1 MKDQLCI
8 PSPVDVGS
16 LFSIFKAK
24 YAGYR
29 IVTMPPGWRE
39 KEESDFTFVLFN
51 EELDEEEL
59 RDFFTIAT
67 EYQLV
72 NPRPVSKKLLE
83 LSSLFH
89 PLFFERFR
97 QEVQQHPED
106 AAYAAFVQSLK
117 TYHIIL
123 PVNTDSGIGTHRY
136 YLQSLL
142 FLAGCTLSA
151 AIIQHRFTEATIQS
165 KLDRLWQVSFYLQ
178 SLEID
183 IISKEALQQFVLQY
197 GDATGIPSFDRICA
211 IKKMYGRLLT
221 ALSSGVATTPLL
233 VKESKLTPAQQE
245 RFGFVPDIRK
255 LLPENLLAIF
265 VYGSSVT
272 SQNFADYDVILYV
285 KDTHAAL
292 LALSG
297 KNPAYK
303 GVDINISVYDKEDF
317 YGFQSLSGDNLNQHV
332 LCLYGEAVI
341 PVKPPHE
348 LLYRNF
354 SFGYVRMRQ
363 LLGMAGFL
371 AKEGTHSGL
380 EGKANLYQYF
390 IKIPMHIAK
399 GMRAAMKDP
408 NSKELIN
415 QWTRTTLNYAVEE
428 QVALCENGQP
438 WQAISNAYAATLKLL
453 YVLND
458 TYHAFVY
465 VEPEV
470 PEFLR

>member
-1 MKDQLCI
+1 MN
-8 PSPVDVGS
+8 P
-16 LFSIFKAK
+16 FRSIFKNK

-51 EELDEEEL
+51 EELTPSEL

-67 EYQLV
+67 AQQLI
-72 NPRPVSKKLLE
+72 NPRPVSRNLLE

-97 QEVQQHPED
+97 QE
-106 AAYAAFVQSLK
+106 AATDPADEAYSQFIQSLK
-117 TYHIIL
+117 TYHPL
-123 PVNTDSGIGTHRY
+123 LSVNADTGMGTNRY

-151 AIIQHRFTEATIQS
+151 AIIQNRFTEATIQS
-165 KLDRLWQVSFYLQ
+165 KLDRLWQVSFYLE

-183 IISKEALQQFVLQY
+183 TITREALQQFVLQCGY
-197 GDATGIPSFDRICA
+197 ATDSPSFDRISA

-233 VKESKLTPAQQE
+233 VKESPLTPAQQE
-245 RFGFVPDIRK
+245 RFGFAAD
-255 LLPENLLAIF
+255 LHSMLTENLLAIF

-272 SQNFADYDVILYV
+272 SESFADYDVILYV
-285 KDTHAAL
+285 KDADAAL
-292 LALSG
+292 RKLSG
-297 KNPAYK
+297 QNPTYK
-303 GVDINISVYDKEDF
+303 GVDINISVYDEGDF
-317 YGFQSLSGDNLNQHV
+317 YGFQSLSGDNLDQHV

-341 PVKPPHE
+341 PVKSAAD

-399 GMRAAMKDP
+399 GMRAAMHAP
-408 NSKELIN
+408 NNKELIN
-415 QWTRTTLNYAVEE
+415 QWTKVTLNYAIEE
-428 QVALCENGQP
+428 QVAFCENGRP
-438 WQAISNAYAATLKLL
+438 WKAISNAYAATLKLL

-458 TYHAFVY
+458 TYHAFAY
-465 VEPEV
+465 DEWEV

>member
-1 MKDQLCI
+1 M
-8 PSPVDVGS
+8 SP
-16 LFSIFKAK
+16 FHSIFKHK

-51 EELDEEEL
+51 EELTESEL

-67 EYQLV
+67 AQQLV
-72 NPRPVSKKLLE
+72 NPRPVSSNLLE

-97 QEVQQHPED
+97 QEASSQPADES
-106 AAYAAFVQSLK
+106 YTRFIQSLK
-117 TYHIIL
+117 TYRQLLPIHI
-123 PVNTDSGIGTHRY
+123 DSGIGTNRY

-151 AIIQHRFTEATIQS
+151 AIIQNRFTEATIQS
-165 KLDRLWQVSFYLQ
+165 KLDRLWQVSFYLE
-178 SLEID
+178 SLEIA
-183 IISKEALQQFVLQY
+183 IISREALQQFVLQY
-197 GDATGIPSFDRICA
+197 GDPTTYSSFDRISA

-221 ALSSGVATTPLL
+221 ALSAGVATTPLL
-233 VKESKLTPAQQE
+233 VKESPLTPAQQE
-245 RFGFVPDIRK
+245 RFGFAAELRHT
-255 LLPENLLAIF
+255 LEENLLAIF

-272 SQNFADYDVILYV
+272 SESFADYDVILYV
-285 KDTHAAL
+285 KDADVAL
-292 LALSG
+292 RKLSG
-297 KNPAYK
+297 QNPAYK
-303 GVDINISVYDKEDF
+303 GVDINISVYDETDF

-341 PVKPPHE
+341 PVKPSYD

-371 AKEGTHSGL
+371 AKEGTHFGL

-390 IKIPMHIAK
+390 IKIPMHIVK
-399 GMRAAMKDP
+399 GMRAAMQAP
-408 NSKELIN
+408 NNKELIN
-415 QWTRTTLNYAVEE
+415 QWTRTTLNYAIEE
-428 QVALCENGQP
+428 QVALCESGRP
-438 WQAISNAYAATLKLL
+438 WEAISNAYAATLKLL

-458 TYHAFVY
+458 TYKAFAY
-465 VEPEV
+465 EEWEV

>member
-1 MKDQLCI
+1 MDPKRADFSDI
-8 PSPVDVGS
+8 SS
-16 LFSIFKAK
+16 LFSIFKDK

-29 IVTMPPGWRE
+29 IVSMPPGWRE

-51 EELDEEEL
+51 EEPDEQEL
-59 RDFFTIAT
+59 RDFFRIAT
-67 EYQLV
+67 EHQLP
-72 NPRPVSKKLLE
+72 NPRPVSKKMLE

-89 PLFFERFR
+89 PLFFERFLE
-97 QEVQQHPED
+97 EVRNHPLD
-106 AAYAAFVQSLK
+106 TAYTGFIQSLK
-117 TYHIIL
+117 TYHAIL
-123 PVNTDSGIGTHRY
+123 PVNSGSPMGTNRY

-151 AIIQHRFTEATIQS
+151 AIIQNRFTEATIQS
-165 KLDRLWQVSFYLQ
+165 KLDRLWQVSFYLE

-183 IISKEALQQFVLQY
+183 IISRESLQEFVLQY
-197 GDATGIPSFDRICA
+197 GYATDIPAFDRISA
-211 IKKMYGRLLT
+211 IKKMYGLLLT
-221 ALSSGVATTPLL
+221 ALSKDVTTTPLL
-233 VKESKLTPAQQE
+233 VKESSLTAAQQQ
-245 RFGFVPDIRK
+245 RFGFTPYLRN
-255 LLPENLLAIF
+255 LLGENLLAIF

-272 SQNFADYDVILYV
+272 SQHFADYDVILYV
-285 KDTHAAL
+285 KDTGSAL

-297 KNPAYK
+297 KNPSYN
-303 GVDINISVYDKEDF
+303 GVDINISVYDEEDF
-317 YGFQSLSGDNLNQHV
+317 YGFQSLSGDNLDQHV
-332 LCLYGEAVI
+332 LCLYGEAEI

-399 GMRAAMKDP
+399 GMRAAMQDP

-415 QWTRTTLNYAVEE
+415 QWTKSTLDYAVEE
-428 QVALCENGQP
+428 QIALCENGQP

-465 VEPEV
+465 VSPEV